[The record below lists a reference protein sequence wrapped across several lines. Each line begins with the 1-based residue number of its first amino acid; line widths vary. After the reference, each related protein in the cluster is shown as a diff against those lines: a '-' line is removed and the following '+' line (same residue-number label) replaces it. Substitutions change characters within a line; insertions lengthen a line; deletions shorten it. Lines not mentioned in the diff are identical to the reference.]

1 MIDFVTANPDQMLVI
16 EVQVLKK
23 MPGENFEPEMKLS
36 SFREQDF
43 DYDHSQDK
51 FKTFAWTCVN
61 LFTSKRTLLEGAFR
75 IPLYF
80 PPT

>member
-36 SFREQDF
+36 SFWEQDF
-43 DYDHSQDK
+43 EYDH
-51 FKTFAWTCVN
+51 
-61 LFTSKRTLLEGAFR
+61 
-75 IPLYF
+75 
-80 PPT
+80 